1 MKDTRS
7 ETRILTKL
15 GDRLE
20 EIAHSKVQSG
30 VWDRKGYEEDK
41 KTIQHLLN
49 LV

>member
-7 ETRILTKL
+7 ETRILTEL

-20 EIAHSKVQSG
+20 GKAYSKVQSG

-41 KTIQHLLN
+41 ETIRHLLN